1 MNDQDRPLTRD
12 ERVLL
17 GLATGR
23 TTSAELATW
32 SGLGERDV
40 RRGLHRLIASGHVFS
55 RQRGTYELTGLGR
68 GLIANLPVRESGV
81 I

>member
-1 MNDQDRPLTRD
+1 MTRD

-17 GLATGR
+17 GLATER
-23 TTSAELATW
+23 TTSAELAQWT
-32 SGLGERDV
+32 GLKDRDV

-55 RQRGTYELTGLGR
+55 PERGRYRLTGLGR
-68 GLIANLPVRESGV
+68 GLIADLPARESGV